1 MAHED
6 REETRLLS
14 VRFPAEELK
23 VVQAIARAECRTLSG
38 HIRFLVK
45 KDLEERGEKSW
56 TQ

>member
-1 MAHED
+1 MAHND

-23 VVQAIARAECRTLSG
+23 LVQAIARAECRTLSG

-56 TQ
+56 SQ

>member
-1 MAHED
+1 MAHPD
-6 REETRLLS
+6 RPDTRLLS

-23 VVQAIARAECRTLSG
+23 RVQAIARAECRTLSG

-56 TQ
+56 SQ

>member
-1 MAHED
+1 MAHDD
-6 REETRLLS
+6 RNETRLLS

-23 VVQAIARAECRTLSG
+23 RVQAIARAECRTLSG

-56 TQ
+56 SQ